1 MDRYAGIVCIAGVY
15 QGTWVRKKRRGE
27 EKAVTLTGQL
37 LEEMNLDTVNGEL
50 EKLFPEIHFDGTA
63 VLELIM
69 QGDIWGA
76 IRQMEGMITDAFLTQ
91 GSEIRGIF
99 ISILILGILAALL
112 TDFAD
117 LFQNHQVSDIAFF
130 MVYLLF
136 VTLLLKSYVQT
147 LAIAKGIL
155 TDVTSFMKL
164 FIPTY
169 MIAVGSASGLA
180 TAGAYYQWLTVL
192 TVLIQGGF
200 LYIVL
205 PAVSTYI
212 LLAVI
217 NGVWMEE
224 KLAFLLELLE
234 KGIGGCI
241 KITIGTVSGFSVLQA
256 MISPAIDSLQTVA
269 MQKAAAAIPGIG
281 NLTEGMLKLVVG
293 SAVLIKNSIGIYI
306 TLTLLFICFI
316 PIVKLVLLVGAV
328 KLGTALISV
337 VSDKR
342 MTNCANRIGN
352 GSFLLLRTA
361 LASVGIF
368 IVQIAIIAAATN
380 HGIG

>member
-1 MDRYAGIVCIAGVY
+1 M
-15 QGTWVRKKRRGE
+15 
-27 EKAVTLTGQL
+27 TLTGQL

-76 IRQMEGMITDAFLTQ
+76 IRQMGGMITDAFLTQ

-361 LASVGIF
+361 LASAGIF

>member
-76 IRQMEGMITDAFLTQ
+76 IRKMGGMITDAFLTQ

-241 KITIGTVSGFSVLQA
+241 KIIIGTVSGFSVLQA

>member
-15 QGTWVRKKRRGE
+15 QGTWVRKKRRDE

-76 IRQMEGMITDAFLTQ
+76 IRQMGGMITDAFLTQ

-241 KITIGTVSGFSVLQA
+241 KIIIGTVSGFSVLQA

>member
-76 IRQMEGMITDAFLTQ
+76 IRQMGGMITDAFLTQ

-241 KITIGTVSGFSVLQA
+241 KIIIGTVSGFSVLQA